1 MEPWGQSGAEYGF
14 EANIGEPA
22 RRQQL
27 FKRKVRIWHANRDFE
42 ADKWVF
48 G

>member
-1 MEPWGQSGAEYGF
+1 MGPWGRSGAEYGF

-22 RRQQL
+22 RRWQL
-27 FKRKVRIWHANRDFE
+27 LVRIWLAGLDFE